1 MPMADANILGLQGKG
16 ALVVGGGSGI
26 GRATCLLLSRA
37 GANVTV
43 ADLDAAAAEK
53 VAAEVVALG
62 AKAGTAIGDVTV
74 ERDALSIV
82 DTAVRLHGALEVV
95 VNIVGM
101 AGWVKLLELDDAA
114 WELDLQR
121 NLRQHLYVGRA
132 AARRMIEQRRG
143 GRMALVASVSGLY
156 GAPNHGAYGA
166 AKAGVMALARTMAV
180 EWGEHGIR
188 VNSVAPDMIDTPR
201 VVASRQ
207 RRGEADSPD
216 FFRENRMSVQRR
228 GLPEDI
234 AGALVFL
241 VSDLSGFITGQ
252 NIVVDG
258 GRRVKPSPDAP
269 SM

>member
-1 MPMADANILGLQGKG
+1 
-16 ALVVGGGSGI
+16 
-26 GRATCLLLSRA
+26 LLLGRA
-37 GANVTV
+37 GASVTV
-43 ADLDAAAAEK
+43 ADLDRERAAE
-53 VAAEVVALG
+53 VAAEVVAGG
-62 AKAGTAIGDVTV
+62 APAGIAVGDVTL
-74 ERDALSIV
+74 EGDAVAVV
-82 DTAVRLHGALEVV
+82 DAAAELHGAVDVL
-95 VNIVGM
+95 VNIVGL
-101 AGWVKLLELDDAA
+101 AGWVKLLDLDDVA

-132 AARRMIEQRRG
+132 AARRMIAQGTG

-201 VVASRQ
+201 VVAARE
-207 RRGEADSPD
+207 RHGADSPD
-216 FFRENRMSVQRR
+216 FARENRLALGRR
-228 GLPEDI
+228 GVPEDI

-252 NIVVDG
+252 NIIVDG
-258 GRRVKPSPDAP
+258 GRRVKPSVDAP